1 MANRD
6 VNLIIRAKNQASKNL
21 DTVSDALKVL
31 RDAQDGVATSAFKT
45 DGAIGNL
52 GVELDKLKAKATAFE
67 SLDKAKAI
75 MGAAADAVSRLKA
88 ELEGTASRLDTF
100 AADSQK
106 ATARLSELES
116 ASAQLAAR
124 QKAEK
129 AELDAARQ
137 ATLRKSEA
145 VKELAAAEKAYQKA
159 QSLAA
164 DAPNRDKQIGDAA
177 ARLNAAKAAVEQNV
191 TAYKRLQDQVGQT
204 AAEMKKIT
212 DEIKTVKSSQ
222 RTFAADIEKTTG
234 ALADQKANLDLAQA
248 EYAQIETSVREAAT
262 SLGAFETAQADAS
275 ATTGKLIPQI
285 ERLGSV
291 MQALMRYST
300 GAGQFVDPKSAAQM
314 RALREQADAAK
325 ASWQALSE
333 QARELA
339 ADMRAAG
346 GGTDA
351 QKQSLY
357 ELVAAAKAADGE
369 FSQLTA
375 EIVRLSGSAR
385 AASPALQKLTQDT
398 RATAA
403 AQKAL
408 EKELGVSVA
417 AMNRLSNATTRGI
430 FAGFNRESRQ
440 AMSVFQ
446 RIRGEVLSL
455 ATAYVGLYGVISNV
469 GGVISAYQKM
479 EAAQNRL
486 GVVFQQNQS
495 KTGAELTWLQS
506 QAARLGIEFGTLA
519 DQYSKFA
526 VSAQAANFS
535 TEQTRRVFLSV
546 AEAGRVNKLSLEDM
560 NGVFL
565 ALTQMIQKGRV
576 SSEELRQQLGE
587 RLPGAVNIF
596 ADAMG
601 LSTAELTKML
611 EAGEVLA
618 NSDTMLKFAD
628 ELTRRFGPQLGAALQ
643 STSTQIGK
651 FWKNIFQ
658 AQLQV
663 ANGGFIDS
671 FNRMLADLNQWF
683 QSRDGRDFFLSLGAA
698 AGKLTD
704 ALRFVLAN
712 SGLFVKALQIL
723 IGIKVGTWLV
733 GIIANFQEFNA
744 RALAAAASTQALGV
758 AQTTLSGRVAA
769 LAASFAVARTNVI
782 AFTLSMS
789 TSGTTVGVFSRI
801 LAAAGASLL
810 TFNIRAAAA
819 KAGSIALAFGLGV
832 VRAGVTAL
840 RVALLALGG
849 PIGALITLASIF
861 AVPLLTGWVSEV
873 DGATAAADE
882 HLRIMQEVVQAYQNA
897 TDKTKDWKKE
907 IKNVSLD
914 EVEAAI
920 IKLRDANDS
929 LIRSLSVENAT
940 PLTGLVAAFQEGSQ
954 VTTQFAVDDL
964 NKSLKSGK
972 IDVVNYVAQLE
983 KLYAELDGNNTASR
997 NFVAEQLK
1005 IGRQILDNNK
1015 KAGELSV
1022 VAVELGSSLD
1032 GVADS
1037 AADSG
1042 KSIDDMGGSADNATD
1057 SFDAGTKSID
1067 AYAESMGKLA
1077 EKIPALA
1084 EEMRKLRDLASIEAD
1099 FQAAI
1104 SAIDGRFRGA
1114 GQLYADA
1121 VARRDAAIDAVN
1133 NSYDE
1138 KAISGSL
1145 VDRIIGVESGG
1156 NALAKNPNSS
1166 ATGLGQFIESTWLR
1180 MFKQYFPDAASSLTD
1195 AAILELRKDADVSRK
1210 MVELYLRENADSLKK
1225 AGLEINDANLY
1236 LAHFLGPGG
1245 AKALLSAAPGAMAND
1260 VLGAGQINANA
1271 AILDGKTREEVI
1283 AWAQKKVGLG
1293 KTELET
1299 AEAVLSALTRQRE
1312 EEQRQTEE
1320 LQKQKEA
1327 TDKSL
1332 QDLGF
1337 ENEMLQKKLEGK
1349 DKEAFIE
1356 EQIRAL
1362 KEQNKGLTVAQEEEA
1377 RKLLSRQF
1385 DINAALEQ
1393 QGKKATALEETE
1405 KRINSLEAQ
1414 RNALI
1419 QQRAIYEEQG
1429 NTSKVQ
1435 ETDAAIAGVNKQLLD
1450 AIDNAK
1456 QMYAALGGAE
1466 SDAAIAQLDATALGI
1481 QNAAMSGKKMAY
1493 TLSEVQDNIYNMLDS
1508 GIVSMFQA
1516 FTQAIAQGDNA
1527 IQALGQAFRQFAA
1540 EFLMEIAKMILRQA
1554 MFNMLQSISKSLG
1567 GALFGLFHSGGIIG
1581 TSTGSGQR
1589 AVSPAWFNG
1598 AMRYHSGGIAGLK
1611 PNEVPAI
1618 LQAGEEVLTKHDPR
1632 HARNIGKG
1640 GGAQGNIRIVNAF
1653 DPASYLS
1660 EALKNV
1666 IGEDAILNY
1675 VRANP
1680 SAFKQALEG

>member
-31 RDAQDGVATSAFKT
+31 RDAQDGVATSASKT

-248 EYAQIETSVREAAT
+248 EYAQIETSVREAAA

-325 ASWQALSE
+325 AAWLALQEEAKRLSVE
-333 QARELA
+333 MKSTSGNVTELA
-339 ADMRAAG
+339 TR
-346 GGTDA
+346 
-351 QKQSLY
+351 QK
-357 ELVAAAKAADGE
+357 ELVAASRAAKAEYQSLA
-369 FSQLTA
+369 QQMNR
-375 EIVRLSGSAR
+375 ISGAGNLLPPMF
-385 AASPALQKLTQDT
+385 AKVASEST
-398 RATAA
+398 RTKN

-408 EKELGVSVA
+408 RDEA
-417 AMNRLSNATTRGI
+417 DATTKAILRQKSAISNGV

-495 KTGAELTWLQS
+495 KTGAELTWLQA

-601 LSTAELTKML
+601 VSTAKLSKML

-643 STSTQIGK
+643 STSTQIGQ
-651 FWKNIFQ
+651 FWNNIFQ

-698 AGKLTD
+698 AGKLVD
-704 ALRFVLAN
+704 ALRYVVAN
-712 SGLFVKALQIL
+712 AEFFVKVLQL
-723 IGIKVGTWLV
+723 VIGIKIGTWLV

-744 RALAAAASTQALGV
+744 RALAAAASTRALGV

-769 LAASFAVARTNVI
+769 LAASFAVARTNLI

-789 TSGTTVGVFSRI
+789 TSGTTAGVFSRI

-819 KAGSIALAFGLGV
+819 KAGSVALAFGLGV

-940 PLTGLVAAFQEGSQ
+940 PFTGLVAAFQEGSQ

-972 IDVVNYVAQLE
+972 IDVVTYVAQLE

-997 NFVAEQLK
+997 NFVTEQLK

-1015 KAGELSV
+1015 KAGELSI

-1037 AADSG
+1037 AAETG
-1042 KSIDDMGGSADNATD
+1042 KSIDDMGGSADDATD
-1057 SFDAGTKSID
+1057 SFDAGTKSLD

-1121 VARRDAAIDAVN
+1121 VARRDAAIEAVN

-1245 AKALLSAAPGAMAND
+1245 AKALLSAAPGTMAND

-1299 AEAVLSALTRQRE
+1299 AEAVLSALT
-1312 EEQRQTEE
+1312 RQTEE

-1393 QGKKATALEETE
+1393 QGKKAIALEETE

-1450 AIDNAK
+1450 AINNAK

-1481 QNAAMSGKKMAY
+1481 QNAAMGGKKMAY
-1493 TLSEVQDNIYNMLDS
+1493 TLSEVQDSIYNMLDS

-1640 GGAQGNIRIVNAF
+1640 GGTQGNIRIVNAF